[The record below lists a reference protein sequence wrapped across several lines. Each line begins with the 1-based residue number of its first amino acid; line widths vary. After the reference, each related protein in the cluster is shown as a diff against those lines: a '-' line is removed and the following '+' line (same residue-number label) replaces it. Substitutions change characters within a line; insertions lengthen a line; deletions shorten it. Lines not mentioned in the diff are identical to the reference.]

1 MKRLTPPLIVA
12 AALVLPLMFVTPL
25 LADEPVRPAFA
36 HVRPLTAD
44 ARDLV
49 MRGLERSELIR
60 NLIDH
65 LDASDLVAYVDLSW
79 FMPNHSGQ
87 LAFLSSAGGVRYV
100 VIRIACGHIVP
111 DQLAALGQQL
121 RNAVEVADTT
131 AIVGRASFASHYA
144 RIGIDLGR
152 EGVNRLYAT
161 ETAADIGRSVMRELA
176 APVADFKERR

>member
-1 MKRLTPPLIVA
+1 MRSLRLLLSA
-12 AALVLPLMFVTPL
+12 AVWMLQLMVVTPL
-25 LADEPVRPAFA
+25 LAEAPAPTA
-36 HVRPLTAD
+36 VPHVRPLSAD
-44 ARDLV
+44 ARELV
-49 MRGLERSELIR
+49 TSGLARSELIR

-79 FMPNHSGQ
+79 FMPNHPGQ

-176 APVADFKERR
+176 PPVADFKERR